1 MNVRQIL
8 ASKGMGVARVIT
20 IRPEQQVREAVA
32 SLSKH
37 RIGALVVVNNEG
49 RPVGIIS
56 ERDIVRYAAESEN
69 VFSRLVGDIMTRR
82 VITGI
87 PQDEVASVAHT
98 MTEGRFRHL
107 PIMEG
112 DQLVGIISIGDILK
126 AERDAYRGEIDTL
139 ETQIMAD
146 DT

>member
-8 ASKGMGVARVIT
+8 ASKGRVVIT
-20 IRPEQQVREAVA
+20 IQPGQEVREAIG
-32 SLSKH
+32 LLTQH
-37 RIGALVVVNNEG
+37 RIGALVVVGEKS
-49 RPVGIIS
+49 RPVGIVS
-56 ERDIVRYAAESEN
+56 ERDIVRRAAEDEN
-69 VFSRLVGDIMTRR
+69 VFSQSVGEIMTKR

-107 PIMEG
+107 PIVEG
-112 DQLVGIISIGDILK
+112 DELVGIISIGDILK

-139 ETQIMAD
+139 ETQILAD
-146 DT
+146 ES